1 MFAGWNKRR
10 VERPCGSADLSP
22 HRPADATAGH
32 RRFPACTPAAGS
44 LDPPL
49 PALRFRFLTGDNFPA
64 PDDGGSLQ
72 AAWTTEGFSM
82 STGAPAAVT
91 PPNPPP
97 AEKEDKVILV
107 PLPKIVFLWPTLVV
121 SLLSGIYM
129 SFSHPQG
136 SEGPVIAAVA
146 FLATLAMNLIVLS
159 FDFPRTTSLTVFFV
173 LVALFLGGALMVVY
187 YPTVLPW
194 LNAQL
199 VKIRPVANATFYFV
213 FATMMLLIYL
223 GVAITVRFDYW
234 EVRGNELLH
243 HHGFLSDLERFPAP
257 ALKIDKE
264 IKDVF
269 EYLLLGSGRLILHP
283 SNEPRAIVLEN
294 IAWITRK
301 EKAITNL
308 LGTLQV
314 RVRQN
319 KAIEDGT

>member
-1 MFAGWNKRR
+1 
-10 VERPCGSADLSP
+10 
-22 HRPADATAGH
+22 
-32 RRFPACTPAAGS
+32 
-44 LDPPL
+44 
-49 PALRFRFLTGDNFPA
+49 
-64 PDDGGSLQ
+64 
-72 AAWTTEGFSM
+72 M
-82 STGAPAAVT
+82 STGSPADGT
-91 PPNPPP
+91 PSRPSSHPI
-97 AEKEDKVILV
+97 EDRVILV

-121 SLLSGIYM
+121 ALLAGIYM
-129 SFSHPQG
+129 SFSHEKG
-136 SEGPVIAAVA
+136 AEGRVIAAVA
-146 FLATLAMNLIVLS
+146 FLSTLAMNLIVLS
-159 FDFPRTTSLTVFFV
+159 FDFPRTTSLTVFFII
-173 LVALFLGGALMVVY
+173 VALFLGGALLVVY

-194 LNAQL
+194 LSAQL
-199 VKIRPVANATFYFV
+199 VKIKPEANATFYFV
-213 FATMMLLIYL
+213 FSIMMLLIYL

-264 IKDVF
+264 IKDIF

-314 RVRQN
+314 RVRQTRD
-319 KAIEDGT
+319 AGDVT

>member
-1 MFAGWNKRR
+1 
-10 VERPCGSADLSP
+10 
-22 HRPADATAGH
+22 
-32 RRFPACTPAAGS
+32 
-44 LDPPL
+44 
-49 PALRFRFLTGDNFPA
+49 
-64 PDDGGSLQ
+64 
-72 AAWTTEGFSM
+72 M
-82 STGAPAAVT
+82 STGAPAAAV
-91 PPNPPP
+91 PPRSPSN
-97 AEKEDKVILV
+97 AHEDRVILV

-121 SLLSGIYM
+121 AILAGIYM
-129 SFSHPQG
+129 SFKHEPG
-136 SEGPVIAAVA
+136 AEGPVIAAVA
-146 FLATLAMNLIVLS
+146 FLSMLALNLIVLS
-159 FDFPRTTSLTVFFV
+159 FDFPRTTSLTVFFII
-173 LVALFLGGALMVVY
+173 VAVFLGGALMVVY

-194 LNAQL
+194 LSTQL
-199 VKIRPVANATFYFV
+199 LKIRPVANATFYFV
-213 FATMMLLIYL
+213 FSTMMALIYL

-269 EYLLLGSGRLILHP
+269 EYILLGSGRLILHP

-314 RVRQN
+314 RFRKQGP
-319 KAIEDGT
+319 ADDGT

>member
-1 MFAGWNKRR
+1 
-10 VERPCGSADLSP
+10 
-22 HRPADATAGH
+22 
-32 RRFPACTPAAGS
+32 
-44 LDPPL
+44 
-49 PALRFRFLTGDNFPA
+49 
-64 PDDGGSLQ
+64 
-72 AAWTTEGFSM
+72 M

-91 PPNPPP
+91 PPSTPNDGR
-97 AEKEDKVILV
+97 EERVILV

-121 SLLSGIYM
+121 SLLAGIYM
-129 SFSHPQG
+129 CFKHPEG

-146 FLATLAMNLIVLS
+146 FLSMLAMNLIVLS

-173 LVALFLGGALMVVY
+173 AVALFLGGALLVVY
-187 YPTVLPW
+187 QPTLLPW
-194 LNAQL
+194 VNAQL
-199 VKIRPVANATFYFV
+199 LKIRPLANATFYFV
-213 FATMMLLIYL
+213 FFAMISLIYI

-264 IKDVF
+264 IRDVF

-294 IAWITRK
+294 IAWITKK
-301 EKAITNL
+301 EKAITRL

-314 RVRQN
+314 RVRTAQGV
-319 KAIEDGT
+319 EDGT